1 MDLLSSNRVKIWRF
15 WGIPRSGN
23 HAIIEWVIKNIDDRS
38 LVFLNNCNRGL
49 PTETFSYTVFDRGHG
64 PEKHRG
70 NIHRD
75 KNRHYERLTNA
86 IERAENIVVSY
97 EMFPVNDAMLSD
109 LLEDSGLNGEKTQD
123 VFIIRSPLNLLA
135 SCIRRIENE
144 TTHKARVAVRIR
156 NFMDNQF
163 SHYLGY
169 LERCIQNDENCV
181 VYDIWGADE
190 SYRLRKL
197 TQLGIKP
204 TDLTLG
210 GMTSAGGGSSF
221 DSKQEVNSISTSN
234 RWLQSVDNVHFVDI
248 VDRINSDAKLMA
260 AISKV
265 FPEDHGNLI
274 ALKAAG

>member
-1 MDLLSSNRVKIWRF
+1 MDILSNNGAKIWRF

-23 HAIIEWVIKNIDDRS
+23 HAIIEWVIKNIDDSS

-49 PTETFSYTVFDRGHG
+49 PTETFSYTVFDRGYG

-75 KNRHYERLTNA
+75 KNRHYERLINA

-97 EMFPVNDAMLSD
+97 EVFPVNDIMLSD
-109 LLEDSGLNGEKTQD
+109 LREESWMSSAKTQD
-123 VFIIRSPLNLLA
+123 VFILRSPLNLLA

-144 TTHKARVAVRIR
+144 TTHKARVAGRVR

-163 SHYLGY
+163 SHYSGY
-169 LERCIQNDENCV
+169 LERCIKNDKNCV
-181 VYDIWGADE
+181 IYDIWGAEE

-204 TDLTLG
+204 TDLALG

-221 DSKQEVNSISTSN
+221 DSEQEVNSISTSN
-234 RWLQSVDNVHFVDI
+234 RWVQSVDNVHFI
-248 VDRINSDAKLMA
+248 EMVDRMNLDAKLMA

-265 FPEDHGNLI
+265 FPKDHENLI
-274 ALKAAG
+274 ALKVAG